1 MSMSSAKRTLPNILL
16 FVAPALLI
24 LVVFGVVP
32 IIYNFVMSLH
42 RTDLISPGE
51 YVGLDNYTA
60 LFSDPIFRKA
70 LRNNLFLV
78 IGSLTAHLFLGMYLA
93 NILFNKFKD
102 SHFFQSVYFMPSVV
116 TGVAVGLTW
125 TFMFSPRFG
134 LVNSILDLL
143 HMAQF
148 QRNWL
153 SDESTAM
160 LAIVIAVMWQF
171 VGYHVVI
178 QLAAMRSIPTEL
190 YEAAR
195 IDGATGWH
203 QFRYVTFPLIKPVLK
218 VDAILIVTGSLK
230 YFDLVFVMTGGGPNH
245 STEVLSTYIFQQGF
259 RVLRYG
265 YASAIA
271 NVLLLLCALAVIVS
285 NFVFKSESYEL

>member
-1 MSMSSAKRTLPNILL
+1 MSLSSAKKTIPNILV

-51 YVGLDNYTA
+51 FVGFDNYEA
-60 LFSDPIFRKA
+60 LFKDPIFRKA
-70 LRNNLFLV
+70 LRNNIFLV
-78 IGSLTAHLFLGMYLA
+78 IGSLIAHLFLGLYLA
-93 NILFNKFKD
+93 NTLFMKFKN
-102 SHFFQSVYFMPSVV
+102 SNFFQSVYFMPSVV

-134 LVNSILDLL
+134 LVNAILDLL
-143 HMAQF
+143 HLAQF
-148 QRNWL
+148 QRQWL

-160 LAIVIAVMWQF
+160 LAIIIAVMWQF

-178 QLAAMRSIPTEL
+178 QLAAMKSIPTEL

-195 IDGATGWH
+195 IDGASSWH
-203 QFRYVTFPLIKPVLK
+203 QFRYVTFPLIKPVLA

-230 YFDLVFVMTGGGPNH
+230 YYDLVFVMTGGGPNH
-245 STEVLSTYIFQQGF
+245 STEVLSTYIFEQGF

-271 NVLLLLCALAVIVS
+271 NVLLLLCAFAVIMS
-285 NFVFKSESYEL
+285 KIVFKSEDYTL